1 MASSVETNCQSM
13 SLLARSW
20 DTTCSPT
27 LIRIGNRLLSNP
39 SSELAT
45 ATLRL
50 STLSNGFQLDSTLNH
65 AKKEG
70 IRTTPTSTIPA
81 ITLRVACP

>member
-1 MASSVETNCQSM
+1 MASSSETNCQSM
-13 SLLARSW
+13 SLLARSC

-27 LIRIGNRLLSNP
+27 FIRIGNRLLSNP
-39 SSELAT
+39 SSALAT

-50 STLSNGFQLDSTLNH
+50 STLSNGFQLESTLNH

-70 IRTTPTSTIPA
+70 IRMTPTSTTA
-81 ITLRVACP
+81 ETTLRVACL